1 MHKDDAMLTFQKNED
16 SNFAAEESS
25 VQEGYCRIAFT
36 PSPHDG
42 IAKLWFHWVVRN
54 ESSEPLPPQ
63 TRIILKNLQGVLGAE
78 DGSFQPVIR
87 TDKSDWE
94 RLHCGV
100 RSVLPDGRTQLEWI
114 VKTPQR
120 NGFLEC
126 ALCYPYWMPELE
138 RMCQETG
145 GYWVADEIGV
155 TREERRILRLSNCY
169 GNPER
174 PERGLYLLARQ
185 HAGETPGSWVLDG
198 LLRRLAERKA
208 PFPVWCIPFADPDGI
223 ANGDYGKDSFPQDMN
238 RSWGP
243 FEFMRHETKVIGTDL
258 REWRRRI
265 LPGESLVLD
274 FHAPGADETGV
285 YAYVSDESRKHP
297 FRWKIHDLLPR
308 LDRAIAPCSQTP
320 FLRTGGYKKYSAWG
334 EFANLSEFCLWTLP
348 LLFASIEISYWKAG
362 GKVLTRKEYQN
373 IGSRITDEIISIF
386 SESLQSG
393 VNKKCV

>member
-1 MHKDDAMLTFQKNED
+1 
-16 SNFAAEESS
+16 
-25 VQEGYCRIAFT
+25 
-36 PSPHDG
+36 
-42 IAKLWFHWVVRN
+42 
-54 ESSEPLPPQ
+54 
-63 TRIILKNLQGVLGAE
+63 
-78 DGSFQPVIR
+78 
-87 TDKSDWE
+87 
-94 RLHCGV
+94 
-100 RSVLPDGRTQLEWI
+100 
-114 VKTPQR
+114 
-120 NGFLEC
+120 
-126 ALCYPYWMPELE
+126 
-138 RMCQETG
+138 
-145 GYWVADEIGV
+145 
-155 TREERRILRLSNCY
+155 
-169 GNPER
+169 
-174 PERGLYLLARQ
+174 
-185 HAGETPGSWVLDG
+185 
-198 LLRRLAERKA
+198 
-208 PFPVWCIPFADPDGI
+208 
-223 ANGDYGKDSFPQDMN
+223 MN